1 MSKSVEQ
8 YVINFTKALKEK
20 TQYEV
25 VIEKLTYYQNHFRVV
40 IIVEKNNRK
49 RYVSTYICYENR
61 RIVEQTTDEIISAML
76 KEVERKEKQL
86 DVEYSR
92 KVEEFE
98 EMIRQN
104 MLEDR
109 EEMED
114 LYR

>member
-1 MSKSVEQ
+1 MGKKLVE
-8 YVINFTKALKEK
+8 YVNEFAKRLQEK
-20 TQYEV
+20 TKYEID
-25 VIEKLTYYQNHFRVV
+25 IELLKHFKHYRVV
-40 IIVEKNNRK
+40 ITVEKNNRK
-49 RYVSTYICYENR
+49 RYVSTYICWENR
-61 RIVEQTTDEIISAML
+61 RLVEETTDEIISAML

-109 EEMED
+109 EEMEG

>member
-1 MSKSVEQ
+1 MGKRLEE
-8 YVINFTKALKEK
+8 YVNEFAKKLKEK

-25 VIEKLTYYQNHFRVV
+25 DIELLKHFKHYRVV
-40 IIVEKNNRK
+40 ITVEKNNRK
-49 RYVSTYICYENR
+49 RYVSTYICWENR
-61 RIVEQTTDEIISAML
+61 KLVEETTDMIIAGML
-76 KEVERKEKQL
+76 IRVADKEKEL
-86 DVEYSR
+86 DIIYSK

-109 EEMED
+109 EEMEG

>member
-1 MSKSVEQ
+1 MNKRLEE
-8 YVINFTKALKEK
+8 YVNEFAKKLKEK

-25 VIEKLTYYQNHFRVV
+25 NIELLKHFRHYRVV
-40 IIVEKNNRK
+40 ITVEKNNRK
-49 RYVSTYICYENR
+49 RYVSTYICWENR
-61 RIVEQTTDEIISAML
+61 RLVEETTDEIISAML

-109 EEMED
+109 EEMEE